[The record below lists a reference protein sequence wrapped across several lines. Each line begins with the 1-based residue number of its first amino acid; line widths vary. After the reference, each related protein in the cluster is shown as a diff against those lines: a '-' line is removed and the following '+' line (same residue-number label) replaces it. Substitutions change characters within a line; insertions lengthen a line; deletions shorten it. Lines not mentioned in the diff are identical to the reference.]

1 MATSSHL
8 EQTTSDGSSVGRAQT
23 SGKSTKTDREVATLA
38 RKIRDDTSTGDQRK
52 TLNEWIMKL
61 REEQTAQRAER
72 KRIAQ
77 ELKNTQRRKRR
88 LQSRARQLTNSDL
101 MEVLLMREAD
111 KSKEDSTAAGET
123 EVADEED
130 ETASRTTE
138 RPREEEKKDKSNI
151 SDDDEP
157 HSSPGAASS
166 MQRS

>member
-1 MATSSHL
+1 MATSGHV
-8 EQTTSDGSSVGRAQT
+8 EQTTSDGSGIGRAQT
-23 SGKSTKTDREVATLA
+23 SAKSSKTDREVATLA
-38 RKIRDDTSTGDQRK
+38 RKVRDDTSTGDQRK
-52 TLNEWIMKL
+52 TLNEWILKL

-88 LQSRARQLTNSDL
+88 LQLRARQLTNSDL

-111 KSKEDSTAAGET
+111 KTKEDSTAAGET

-138 RPREEEKKDKSNI
+138 KRREEEKKDKSNI

-157 HSSPGAASS
+157 RSSPGGASS
-166 MQRS
+166 MQQT

>member
-1 MATSSHL
+1 
-8 EQTTSDGSSVGRAQT
+8 
-23 SGKSTKTDREVATLA
+23 
-38 RKIRDDTSTGDQRK
+38 
-52 TLNEWIMKL
+52 MKL